1 MNEMNEDELDLDEE
15 ERAMMEKFGAAAAP
29 AEDEEDPDFRSGF
42 VALVG
47 RPSVGKSTLLN
58 ACMGEKIAITSPVAQ
73 TTRKRMRAVI
83 DRPGCQ
89 LVAGVVH
96 ADVDHTPCTS
106 QCRMSALPKSRASTV
121 LTRKTSS

>member
-29 AEDEEDPDFRSGF
+29 AKGEEDSDFRSGF

-58 ACMGEKIAITSPVAQ
+58 PAASSSSSIP
-73 TTRKRMRAVI
+73 
-83 DRPGCQ
+83 
-89 LVAGVVH
+89 
-96 ADVDHTPCTS
+96 
-106 QCRMSALPKSRASTV
+106 RASTSRRMPSARSS
-121 LTRKTSS
+121 TRSPWQSLPMWMSWPS